1 MSNTNKKTSTA
12 PVRRR
17 AGLHRQW
24 SVAEGELGLLDYL
37 VQVALADRSRTTV
50 KQLLKD
56 RFISVNGMPTTQF
69 DHTLHV
75 GDIVALHPMP
85 LPTGLRHEQ
94 VEILWQDEDLV
105 MIYKDA
111 GIPTVASGEERDM
124 TALRLVSDHL
134 KKFSPRAKVYLLNRV
149 DKDSAGFVLFAKS
162 KILQEE
168 MTEHW
173 SRYVCRQQFAVAV
186 EGILEASEGLL
197 LPPAPKEGDKKPK
210 RLARPAKSTG
220 IGSEQAGTARY
231 RCLKATEVGSLLS
244 IELQEGRNNRLRK
257 QLAALK
263 CPIIGDWRAGSTI
276 KDLGRV
282 ALEGTAFSFIHPTTA
297 ERHDFERPISPR
309 LRKCLNA
316 EALKTMNKSKR

>member
-1 MSNTNKKTSTA
+1 M
-12 PVRRR
+12 RRR
-17 AGLHRQW
+17 AGIHRQW

-37 VQVALADRSRTTV
+37 VQIALADRSRTTV

-56 RFISVNGMPTTQF
+56 RFISVNGAATTQF
-69 DHTLHV
+69 DHPLNI

-105 MIYKDA
+105 MLYKDA

-134 KKFSPRAKVYLLNRV
+134 KKFDPRAKVYLLNRV

-162 KILQEE
+162 KALQEE
-168 MTEHW
+168 ITEHW
-173 SRYVCRQQFAVAV
+173 SRYICRQQFAVVV
-186 EGILEASEGLL
+186 EGVLETPEGLL
-197 LPPAPKEGDKKPK
+197 LPPEPKTEDKKPK
-210 RLARPAKSTG
+210 RLARPTKTQS
-220 IGSEQAGTARY
+220 SDREQAGTARY
-231 RCLKATEVGSLLS
+231 RCLKTTEMGSLLS

-263 CPIIGDWRAGSTI
+263 CPILGDWRAGSSI
-276 KDLGRV
+276 KELGRV
-282 ALEGTAFSFIHPTTA
+282 ALEGTAFSFTHPTTG

-309 LRKCLNA
+309 LRKYLNP
-316 EALKTMNKSKR
+316 ESLKTLNKSKR

>member
-1 MSNTNKKTSTA
+1 MSNINRKNSKV

-17 AGLHRQW
+17 AGVHRQW
-24 SVAEGELGLLDYL
+24 AVEGTDQGLLDYL

-56 RFISVNGMPTTQF
+56 RFISVNGVPTTQF
-69 DHTLHV
+69 DQPLNA
-75 GDIVALHPMP
+75 GDVVALHPMP
-85 LPTGLRHEQ
+85 LPTELRHEQ

-105 MIYKDA
+105 MLYKDA

-134 KKFSPRAKVYLLNRV
+134 KKFDPRAKVYLLNRV
-149 DKDSAGFVLFAKS
+149 DKDSSGFVLFAKS
-162 KILQEE
+162 KALQEE
-168 MTEHW
+168 MTENW

-186 EGILEASEGLL
+186 EGGTIMPDGIL
-197 LPPAPKEGDKKPK
+197 LPPVPKEDDKNPK
-210 RLARPAKSTG
+210 RNARSPKISG
-220 IGSEQAGTARY
+220 KGREQAGTARY
-231 RCLKATEVGSLLS
+231 RCLKTTEVGSLLS
-244 IELQEGRNNRLRK
+244 IDLQEGRNNRLRK
-257 QLAALK
+257 QLAAIK

-276 KDLGRV
+276 RNLGRV
-282 ALEGTAFSFIHPTTA
+282 ALEGTAFSFIHPTTG

-309 LRKCLNA
+309 LRKCLNP